1 MLKKGLIGIGC
12 DHTAIE
18 VKNEI
23 IAYLGELGY
32 EARDFG
38 ANNTERAHYPVF
50 GQKVARAVAA
60 GECDKGIVICGT
72 GVGIGMAAN
81 KTPGIRCVTCS
92 EPYSAMMS
100 RAHNDANMLSF
111 GARVVGGE
119 LAKLIVKS
127 FLETAFEG
135 GRHQTRVDML
145 SSIERGIDVSENY

>member
-1 MLKKGLIGIGC
+1 MAKRELIGIGC
-12 DHTAIE
+12 DHTSME
-18 VKNEI
+18 VKREI

-38 ANNTERAHYPVF
+38 ANSDERTHYPIF

-60 GECDKGIVICGT
+60 GECGTGIVICGT

-100 RAHNDANMLSF
+100 RAHNDANMLAF
-111 GARVVGGE
+111 GARVVGVE
-119 LAKLIVKS
+119 MAKLIVKT
-127 FLETAFEG
+127 FLETEYEG

-145 SSIERGIDVSENY
+145 ADIERGLDVSK